1 MDTPDY
7 IFKLII
13 VGDSFTGKTSL
24 LNKSCYNTFTER
36 YDATIGVDFIT
47 KLNSMSD
54 GSVIKTH
61 IWDTAGQRCF
71 SSILK
76 EYYKNSAGIIYVFD
90 KGNKKSFENIKY
102 WMNEVQGNNQTPPI
116 LIGNKIDKS
125 SNISRE
131 TAEKFAL
138 ENDMSYIETSA
149 SMGINTDNFLDTFIT
164 DIYNNMN
171 GDMVGININTNTS
184 INIKKKEETI
194 CCCNIS

>member
-1 MDTPDY
+1 MPDY

-24 LNKSCYNTFTER
+24 LNKSCYNTFTEH

-47 KLNSMSD
+47 KLTSMSD
-54 GSVIKTH
+54 GIVIKTH

-76 EYYKNSAGIIYVFD
+76 DYYKCSAGIIYVFD
-90 KGNKKSFENIKY
+90 KGDKSSFENIKY
-102 WMNEVQGNNQTPPI
+102 WMKEVQGGNIPSI

-125 SNISRE
+125 SNVSRE
-131 TAEKFAL
+131 TAEIFAL
-138 ENDMSYIETSA
+138 EHGMSYIETSVLA
-149 SMGINTDNFLDTFIT
+149 GINTDDFLDKFIT
-164 DIYNNMN
+164 DIYDNMDKN
-171 GDMVGININTNTS
+171 MVGININ
-184 INIKKKEETI
+184 KRKFKKERKMKKTT

>member
-1 MDTPDY
+1 MPDY

-47 KLNSMSD
+47 KLNNMSD

-102 WMNEVQGNNQTPPI
+102 WMNEVKGNNKTPSI

-125 SNISRE
+125 SNVSRE
-131 TAEKFAL
+131 TAEIFAL
-138 ENDMSYIETSA
+138 ENSMLYIETSV
-149 SMGINTDNFLDTFIT
+149 SMGINTDEFLDTFIT
-164 DIYNNMN
+164 DIYNNMEV
-171 GDMVGININTNTS
+171 DMVGININNKKF
-184 INIKKKEETI
+184 KKKITKKKSK
-194 CCCNIS
+194 CCCIS

>member
-1 MDTPDY
+1 MPDF

-47 KLNSMSD
+47 KLNNMSD

-102 WMNEVQGNNQTPPI
+102 WMNEVKGNNKTPSI

-125 SNISRE
+125 SNVSRE
-131 TAEKFAL
+131 TAEIFAL
-138 ENDMSYIETSA
+138 ENSMLYIETSV
-149 SMGINTDNFLDTFIT
+149 SMGINTDEFLDIFIT
-164 DIYNNMN
+164 NIYNNMDR
-171 GDMVGININTNTS
+171 DMVGININNK
-184 INIKKKEETI
+184 NFKKKLTKKKNK
-194 CCCNIS
+194 CCCIS

>member
-1 MDTPDY
+1 MDMPDY

-47 KLNSMSD
+47 KLNNMSD

-102 WMNEVQGNNQTPPI
+102 WMNEVKGNNKTPSI

-125 SNISRE
+125 SNVSRE
-131 TAEKFAL
+131 TAEIFAL
-138 ENDMSYIETSA
+138 ENSMLYIETSV
-149 SMGINTDNFLDTFIT
+149 SMGINTDEFLDIFIT
-164 DIYNNMN
+164 NIYNNMDR
-171 GDMVGININTNTS
+171 DMVGININNKKF
-184 INIKKKEETI
+184 KKKITKKKNK
-194 CCCNIS
+194 CCCIS